1 VAKMKKLV
9 KNEKESPKRKEEE
22 HWIR

>member
-1 VAKMKKLV
+1 MKKLV